1 MKNKPL
7 VALLLL
13 AFLAC
18 EGEIIGLKKNE
29 VAIVAEV
36 EHTKPNSPF
45 YSWVRGDV
53 IGVYTKSTGQS
64 LSSAAL
70 AKNSP
75 YVSDGSSAFKAA
87 SDYITWPG
95 DGSSIDFIAYFPYQ
109 EVVEGFT
116 IPVDLTNQ
124 YNQGAIGLM
133 YSENGKAC
141 NADTPMVEL
150 QFSHQLS
157 KIILHVTPPQGLG
170 VDGMV
175 VALTGAGTKATFDL
189 TTGRLSAPEEEGD
202 ILLHVYDGTGWVE
215 GTLLPTEDVSEMSI
229 WFFLPG
235 MPHAYRYPLDES
247 LQISRFDP
255 STRYTFHVTLV
266 DDQTLVLTHGTI
278 LGWEEGPIEH
288 GIALPE
294 DKKPPVSLP
303 GTGTFNCP
311 YTVKQAQKKE
321 NLGKMGVWVEG
332 YLVGSVDGTM
342 NKFIPGNNTII
353 TSNIAIADNPNETD
367 KAFVMPVNL
376 TEGTPSTRDALNLW
390 SHPWNLN
397 RKIKLLGDIE
407 PYFLVPGL
415 RKPREYTFVDLSELA
430 PH

>member
-1 MKNKPL
+1 M
-7 VALLLL
+7 LLL

-29 VAIVAEV
+29 VTIVAEV

-124 YNQGAIGLM
+124 SHQGAIGLM

-157 KIILHVTPPQGLG
+157 KIILHVTPPQGME

-175 VALTGAGTKATFDL
+175 VAQRGQAPKRRLVDDR
-189 TTGRLSAPEEEGD
+189 RLSAPEEEGD
-202 ILLHVYDGTGWVE
+202 LLLHVYDGNTGGRDV
-215 GTLLPTEDVSEMSI
+215 TVTEDVSGCRSG
-229 WFFLPG
+229 FLQYAPVC
-235 MPHAYRYPLDES
+235 RYPLD
-247 LQISRFDP
+247 SRCKFP
-255 STRYTFHVTLV
+255 
-266 DDQTLVLTHGTI
+266 
-278 LGWEEGPIEH
+278 
-288 GIALPE
+288 ALIHY
-294 DKKPPVSLP
+294 PV
-303 GTGTFNCP
+303 
-311 YTVKQAQKKE
+311 
-321 NLGKMGVWVEG
+321 
-332 YLVGSVDGTM
+332 
-342 NKFIPGNNTII
+342 
-353 TSNIAIADNPNETD
+353 
-367 KAFVMPVNL
+367 
-376 TEGTPSTRDALNLW
+376 R
-390 SHPWNLN
+390 
-397 RKIKLLGDIE
+397 
-407 PYFLVPGL
+407 FL
-415 RKPREYTFVDLSELA
+415 
-430 PH
+430 